1 MKEKEEVVNISFFK
15 KVWYSI
21 TKFEQYPVMATEG
34 VLRAIKYLTI
44 LTAIFTIFT
53 MIGSLLQMNK
63 VVNNLAQYIEQNI
76 PDFSIT
82 EGKVTMDLEQPI
94 IIEKVK
100 YTGIDKVI
108 INPLA
113 ETDEQQEQSE
123 EAETVSGITIFF
135 FKDKIVLIAK
145 IDEGQVNKQIYT
157 YNEFVK
163 NYTGK
168 NIQTFNKAELIRYLT
183 GQEMM
188 QFYIRYGAS
197 MYIYLLLANIIYTLA
212 ISLEIAIFGW
222 ITATLARIRMKFSA
236 IYSMATYS
244 LTLSIILNICY
255 AIVNYFI
262 NFKIKYFETAYV
274 VIAYIY
280 IAATIFILK
289 DDLIKRMQEVEKVRQ
304 EQKKVR
310 EEIKEQEKPKEDDK
324 EEKKKEKE
332 KGKDKE
338 DGEEPQGSEA

>member
-82 EGKVTMDLEQPI
+82 EGKVTMDLEQPV
-94 IIEKVK
+94 IIENVK

-168 NIQTFNKAELIRYLT
+168 NIQTFNKAELIGYLT

-236 IYSMATYS
+236 IYSMAAYS

-255 AIVNYFI
+255 VIVNYFI

-289 DDLIKRMQEVEKVRQ
+289 DDLIKRMQEVEKIRQ

-324 EEKKKEKE
+324 EEKKKEK
-332 KGKDKE
+332 GKDKE

>member
-1 MKEKEEVVNISFFK
+1 MKEKEEVVNINFFK

-34 VLRAIKYLTI
+34 LLRAIKYLTL
-44 LTAIFTIFT
+44 LTAIVTVFT
-53 MIGSLLQMNK
+53 MISSLLQMNK
-63 VVNNLAQYIEQNI
+63 VIDNLAQYIEQNI

-100 YTGIDKVI
+100 YTGIDKVV

-113 ETDEQQEQSE
+113 ETDEQREQSE
-123 EAETVSGITIFF
+123 EAETVSGITVFF
-135 FKDKIVLIAK
+135 FSDKIVLISK
-145 IDEGQVNKQIYT
+145 IDEEQVNKQIYT
-157 YNEFVK
+157 YSEFVK

-168 NIQTFNKAELIRYLT
+168 NIQTFNKAELIGYLT
-183 GQEMM
+183 SSKMM

-197 MYIYLLLANIIYTLA
+197 MYIYLLLINIIYALA
-212 ISLEIAIFGW
+212 VSLEIAIFGW
-222 ITATLARIRMKFSA
+222 ITATLAKIRMKFSA
-236 IYSMATYS
+236 IYSMAIHS
-244 LTLSIILNICY
+244 LTLSMILNICY
-255 AIVNYFI
+255 IIVNYFI
-262 NFKIKYFETAYV
+262 NFKIRYFETAYV

-289 DDLIKRMQEVEKVRQ
+289 DDLIKRMQEVERIRQ
-304 EQKKVR
+304 EQKKVK
-310 EEIKEQEKPKEDDK
+310 EEIKEQEEPKEDEK
-324 EEKKKEKE
+324 EEKKKE
-332 KGKDKE
+332 KDKE